1 MFMTLLK
8 FIFFL
13 IVLLGA
19 ISIPVFFTPLG
30 EVPLTTVLSVGDVK
44 PTNFQTL
51 KLNPNPN
58 QHLICPESLCIEE
71 KQTESPAFDIP
82 VDRLKSIWAS
92 MLAEQP
98 NIEILRTSADG
109 NSQDLVQR
117 TRLVRY
123 PDIVSVEFFKTGETQ
138 STLAIYSR
146 SIYGRSDFGANKTRI
161 DAWIARLKV
170 LASR

>member
-1 MFMTLLK
+1 MIMTLLK

-19 ISIPVFFTPLG
+19 FSIPIFFTPLG
-30 EVPLTTVLSVGDVK
+30 EVPLTTILSVGDVK

-51 KLNPNPN
+51 KFNPNPN
-58 QHLICPESLCIEE
+58 QYLICPENTCIEE
-71 KQTESPAFDIP
+71 KHDESPVFNVP
-82 VDRLKSIWAS
+82 VDRLQSTWKA

-98 NIEILRTSADG
+98 NIEILRTSADS

-123 PDIVSVEFFKTGETQ
+123 PDIVSVEFSKISETQ
-138 STLAIYSR
+138 STLSVYSR

-161 DAWIARLKV
+161 DAWISRLKV